1 MFAASPSLMLCRPWP
16 NRKTQLSWGDS
27 EKVGLHAIL
36 AKSHSSQKSK
46 KNLHVGGPDPMDM
59 RLFDEPEQIVFLWI
73 LWLNTFQFDI
83 WILNRI

>member
-46 KNLHVGGPDPMDM
+46 KIYMFMDM
-59 RLFDEPEQIVFLWI
+59 RLFDEPEQVVFLWI

>member
-1 MFAASPSLMLCRPWP
+1 MFAAGPSVMLCRPWP

-46 KNLHVGGPDPMDM
+46 KIYMLVGP
-59 RLFDEPEQIVFLWI
+59 I
-73 LWLNTFQFDI
+73 LWTCGCSMNLSKLSFFEYCD
-83 WILNRI
+83 